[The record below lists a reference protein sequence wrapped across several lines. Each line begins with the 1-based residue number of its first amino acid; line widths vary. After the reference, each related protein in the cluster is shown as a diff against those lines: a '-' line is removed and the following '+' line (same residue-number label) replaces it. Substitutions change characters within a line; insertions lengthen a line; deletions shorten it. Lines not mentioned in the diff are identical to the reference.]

1 MSYTY
6 NKSYKDLLDKE
17 FLLEEEIGNLLKSL
31 PNNES
36 VLQKFE
42 EYKKTKDDRVDMIE
56 SQIQD
61 TEWDHENDLDDK
73 NDEID
78 RLENEIERLE
88 EKLDKAGIIG
98 EKSTLEDEMK
108 IELFAVAAKKFTLV
122 QLEEKL
128 GGNRFQL
135 M

>member
-1 MSYTY
+1 
-6 NKSYKDLLDKE
+6 
-17 FLLEEEIGNLLKSL
+17 
-31 PNNES
+31 
-36 VLQKFE
+36 
-42 EYKKTKDDRVDMIE
+42 MIE
-56 SQIQD
+56 SEIQD
-61 TEWDHENDLDDK
+61 TEWDHESDLEDK
-73 NDEID
+73 DDEID

>member
-56 SQIQD
+56 SEIQD
-61 TEWDHENDLDDK
+61 TEWDHESDLEDK
-73 NDEID
+73 DDEID

>member
-1 MSYTY
+1 MSYIY

-17 FLLEEEIGNLLKSL
+17 FSLEEEIGNFLKEL

-36 VLQKFE
+36 ILQKFE
-42 EYKKTKDDRVDMIE
+42 EYKKTNDDRVDMIE
-56 SQIQD
+56 SEIQD
-61 TEWDHENDLDDK
+61 LEWDHESDIDDK
-73 NDEID
+73 DDEIH
-78 RLENEIERLE
+78 RLESEVERLE
-88 EKLDKAGIIG
+88 EKLDTLGIIG
-98 EKSTLEDEMK
+98 EKESLEDEMK
-108 IELFAVAAKKFTLV
+108 VELFAVAAKKFTLV

>member
-1 MSYTY
+1 MSYSY

-36 VLQKFE
+36 ILQKFE

-56 SQIQD
+56 SEIQD
-61 TEWDHENDLDDK
+61 TEWDHESDLEDK
-73 NDEID
+73 DDEID